1 MTACSGFASAR
12 LRLGAPVTTRLG
24 RPMSGDGA
32 GTVPGAAIWEPPAAA
47 DRLAHTAGASPAGVF
62 TSDLSVSEYV
72 LLGEAGFEPLGFV
85 VGSSIYHVG
94 LQIGRWRQNQELQVL
109 SAAMYNARELAMARM
124 RAESDQ
130 LGADGIVGVQLKM
143 QMYAWGQ
150 HVLEFIATG
159 TAVRALD
166 GGGTHRAPDGRAFT
180 SDLSAQDFFR
190 LLTAGAVPVA
200 FVLGTCVYHIAH
212 QSVLQTM
219 RQVGQNQEMIQFTQ
233 GVYEARELALTRMQ
247 TEAAQ
252 ARASGIVGV
261 TVAVHNHV
269 WGEHAT
275 EFLATGTAIRR
286 LADDHRLPDTSP
298 KPTFTL
304 GLDR

>member
-1 MTACSGFASAR
+1 MPLFSKPTGPNS
-12 LRLGAPVTTRLG
+12 T
-24 RPMSGDGA
+24 
-32 GTVPGAAIWEPPAAA
+32 WEPQAAEG
-47 DRLAHTAGASPAGVF
+47 RLAQTAGATANGVF

-94 LQIGRWRQNQELQVL
+94 IQIGRWSQNQELQVL
-109 SAAMYNARELAMARM
+109 TQAMYNARELAMARM
-124 RAESDQ
+124 RAEADH
-130 LGADGIVGVQLKM
+130 LGADGIVGVNLRM

-150 HVLEFIATG
+150 DVLEFVATG
-159 TAVRALD
+159 TAVKAMA
-166 GGGTHRAPDGRAFT
+166 GTGAHRAPDGRAFT

-190 LLTAGAVPVA
+190 LLAAGAVPVA

-212 QSVLQTM
+212 QSIMQTL
-219 RQVGQNQEMIQFTQ
+219 RQAGQNQEMPQFTQ
-233 GVYEARELALTRMQ
+233 GTYEARELALSRMQ
-247 TEAAQ
+247 AESAE

-261 TVAVHNHV
+261 SVTVANHV
-269 WGEHAT
+269 WGAHAT

-286 LADDHRLPDTSP
+286 LSDEHRLPETSP

>member
-1 MTACSGFASAR
+1 MPLFSGQPAA
-12 LRLGAPVTTRLG
+12 
-24 RPMSGDGA
+24 GD
-32 GTVPGAAIWEPPAAA
+32 TIWEPAAA
-47 DRLAHTAGASPAGVF
+47 DTRLAHTAGAADAGVF

-94 LQIGRWRQNQELQVL
+94 IQIGRWNQNTELQVL
-109 SAAMYNARELAMARM
+109 TQAMYNARELAIARM
-124 RAESDQ
+124 QAEADH
-130 LGADGIVGVQLKM
+130 LHADGIVGVNLRM

-150 HVLEFIATG
+150 SCLEFIATG
-159 TAVRALD
+159 TAVRAMA
-166 GGGTHRAPDGRAFT
+166 GTGAHRAPNGRAFT

-190 LLTAGAVPVA
+190 LLAAGAVPVA

-212 QSVLQTM
+212 QSIMQTL
-219 RQVGQNQEMIQFTQ
+219 RQTGQNQEMPQFTQ
-233 GVYEARELALTRMQ
+233 GVYEARELALSRMQ
-247 TEAAQ
+247 AEATQ
-252 ARASGIVGV
+252 VGASGIVGV
-261 TVAVHNHV
+261 TVGVHNHV

-286 LADDHRLPDTSP
+286 LSDEHRLPETSP

-304 GLDR
+304 GLDS